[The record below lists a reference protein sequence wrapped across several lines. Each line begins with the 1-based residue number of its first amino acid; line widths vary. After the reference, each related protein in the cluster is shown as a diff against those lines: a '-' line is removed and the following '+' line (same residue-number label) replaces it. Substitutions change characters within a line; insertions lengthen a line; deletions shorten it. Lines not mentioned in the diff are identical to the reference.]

1 MKNLYSYKNVR
12 YELYDTYIMQHD
24 GLRDF
29 GVRITKYKYSI
40 VYKVY
45 FLHPL
50 RRVTRERNMYVQSLK
65 DGTGGLRSQS
75 YKYRSLG
82 LNRRGLNSNVHQ
94 TGN

>member
-1 MKNLYSYKNVR
+1 MSYMIHVLCSMMGCAILEYVQLNTNTVMCVKSI
-12 YELYDTYIMQHD
+12 YHLASYIYID
-24 GLRDF
+24 
-29 GVRITKYKYSI
+29 
-40 VYKVY
+40 

-75 YKYRSLG
+75 YKHRSLG